1 MFNVRLK
8 RLREWRNLSQK
19 QLGQPLDYTQQ
30 TVQKWESAKGQ
41 PDIDLL
47 PKIAAILKVP
57 VGMLLGDT
65 LVEEASGS
73 YQNPEAFIRTMTQ
86 SDAFLSLYEIDP
98 NLSQEELDEMSK
110 QLYQMTQVIIQP
122 YKQK

>member
-19 QLGQPLDYTQQ
+19 ELGQPLDYTQQ

-47 PKIAAILKVP
+47 LKIAAILKVP
-57 VGMLLGDT
+57 VGVLLGET
-65 LVEEASGS
+65 LVDENSGS
-73 YQNPEAFIRTMTQ
+73 YQNPEGFIQTMTQ
-86 SDAFLSLYEIDP
+86 SDAFLSLFEIDP
-98 NLSQEELDEMSK
+98 NLTQEELNEMST

-122 YKQK
+122 YKRK

>member
-19 QLGQPLDYTQQ
+19 ELGQPLDYTQQ
-30 TVQKWESAKGQ
+30 AVHKWESATGQ

-57 VGMLLGDT
+57 VGMLLDDP
-65 LVEEASGS
+65 LVEESSGS
-73 YQNPEAFIRTMTQ
+73 YQNPEGFIQTMTQ
-86 SDAFLSLYEIDP
+86 SDEFLSLFEIDP
-98 NLSQEELDEMSK
+98 NLTQEALNDMST

-122 YKQK
+122 YKRK